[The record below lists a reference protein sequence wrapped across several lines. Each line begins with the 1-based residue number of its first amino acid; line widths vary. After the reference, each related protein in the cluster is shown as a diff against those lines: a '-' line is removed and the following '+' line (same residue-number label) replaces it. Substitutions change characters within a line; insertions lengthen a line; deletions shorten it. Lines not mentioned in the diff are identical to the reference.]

1 MTCFQIKFSFI
12 GRMIV
17 ASGFPWSNGVHCE
30 VIGKNQFFKRF
41 YNYDLV
47 TEHNQIQL

>member
-1 MTCFQIKFSFI
+1 MNKFSFI

-30 VIGKNQFFKRF
+30 VIGKNHAYAQF
-41 YNYDLV
+41 
-47 TEHNQIQL
+47 